1 VLLAVAHHAHSPEA
15 APNREGSMTLDRW
28 LAIPIAFAAL
38 AFPTLSLA
46 DHHSAGGK
54 AEEHR
59 SEKAAENSNAQW
71 DEDNE
76 GQPKKHR
83 GKHDHEGDD
92 HDDHGDHGDGDGDD
106 EGKKHKKD
114 KKDKKHK
121 KQSDSDE

>member
-1 VLLAVAHHAHSPEA
+1 
-15 APNREGSMTLDRW
+15 MTLDRW

-46 DHHSAGGK
+46 DHHNEGGK

-76 GQPKKHR
+76 GRPEKSR
-83 GKHDHEGDD
+83 EEHDHED
-92 HDDHGDHGDGDGDD
+92 HDHGDDD

-114 KKDKKHK
+114 KKEKKDK

>member
-1 VLLAVAHHAHSPEA
+1 
-15 APNREGSMTLDRW
+15 MTLDRW

-46 DHHSAGGK
+46 DHHNAGGK

-76 GQPKKHR
+76 GRPEKHR
-83 GKHDHEGDD
+83 GEHDHEDHD
-92 HDDHGDHGDGDGDD
+92 HDDDDDDDD
-106 EGKKHKKD
+106 EGKKD
-114 KKDKKHK
+114 KKDKKEKKGKKDK